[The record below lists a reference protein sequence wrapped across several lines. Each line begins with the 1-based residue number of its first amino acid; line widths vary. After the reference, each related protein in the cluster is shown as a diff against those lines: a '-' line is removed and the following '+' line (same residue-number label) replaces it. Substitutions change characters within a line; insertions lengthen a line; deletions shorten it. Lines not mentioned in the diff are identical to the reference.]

1 VKAMPTMNHDDEKV
15 KAKMEQER
23 QLTITMLVYIGII
36 KNINIKYL
44 NKNVYIFEIK
54 AGFAIAWTPYTITSF
69 MVVVFGEHSVHP
81 LGSFMP
87 AMFAKTSMAW
97 GAMFFIFS
105 NKAIKA
111 TIFGGER
118 KKLKKKKKGELV

>member
-44 NKNVYIFEIK
+44 NKNVY
-54 AGFAIAWTPYTITSF
+54 
-69 MVVVFGEHSVHP
+69 
-81 LGSFMP
+81 
-87 AMFAKTSMAW
+87 
-97 GAMFFIFS
+97 
-105 NKAIKA
+105 
-111 TIFGGER
+111 
-118 KKLKKKKKGELV
+118 LK